1 MSSKNTVVM
10 TASDIEKAYRER
22 YQKIHQQAVTM
33 NFELRELA
41 RLAKRHKTRLN
52 DAQSLDAELSE
63 IIYVAEQNKK
73 VWGLRR

>member
-1 MSSKNTVVM
+1 
-10 TASDIEKAYRER
+10 
-22 YQKIHQQAVTM
+22 M